1 MLITATAL
9 VCSLPG
15 TTLAQDDESQML
27 RAANSGA
34 SSNSDVN
41 VALDGI
47 NRVLEKEMDVLEKEE
62 EGGINDMRFKTI
74 DELDCPDLQEA
85 ITGILGAA
93 VDFEQQR
100 IAYDAGSFVA
110 KKMLVFGSMKAG
122 AAAGAA
128 VGAVSGG
135 FFAGIGAAPG
145 ALIGAIA
152 GAFAGEHASGYL
164 EMNGPTFFSEYND
177 YCKKRTDLG
186 TSFSKAQAAYGK
198 KKDAA
203 GGCPGDG
210 KPFMGCV
217 AIKGG
222 DEQCIHK
229 LMGEVAVL
237 VASSKNV
244 ADVTACIADPTKC
257 ATEAVET
264 ELVAFV
270 SGGGDKTKDCGGFK
284 EDPKYK

>member
-74 DELDCPDLQEA
+74 DELDCSDLKEA

-100 IAYDAGSFVA
+100 IAYEAGSFVTNRQI
-110 KKMLVFGSMKAG
+110 LIKAFVAEG
-122 AAAGAA
+122 AVRAAAG
-128 VGAVSGG
+128 VQTSG
-135 FFAGIGAAPG
+135 P
-145 ALIGAIA
+145 
-152 GAFAGEHASGYL
+152 
-164 EMNGPTFFSEYND
+164 
-177 YCKKRTDLG
+177 
-186 TSFSKAQAAYGK
+186 
-198 KKDAA
+198 
-203 GGCPGDG
+203 
-210 KPFMGCV
+210 
-217 AIKGG
+217 
-222 DEQCIHK
+222 
-229 LMGEVAVL
+229 
-237 VASSKNV
+237 
-244 ADVTACIADPTKC
+244 
-257 ATEAVET
+257 
-264 ELVAFV
+264 
-270 SGGGDKTKDCGGFK
+270 
-284 EDPKYK
+284 

>member
-1 MLITATAL
+1 MVITATAL

-27 RAANSGA
+27 RANGA

-62 EGGINDMRFKTI
+62 EDGIGMRFKSI
-74 DELDCPDLQEA
+74 DELGCQELKEA
-85 ITGILGAA
+85 IAGILGAA

-100 IAYDAGSFVA
+100 IAYEGGKFVA
-110 KKMLVFGSMKAG
+110 KEMLVFGSMKAG

-135 FFAGIGAAPG
+135 FFAGVGAGPG

-152 GAFAGEHASGYL
+152 GAFAGQHACAYVKMDAP
-164 EMNGPTFFSEYND
+164 EFFKEYKE
-177 YCKKRTDLG
+177 YCTKRKDLG
-186 TSFSKAQAAYGK
+186 DSFAVAQKAYGK
-198 KKDAA
+198 KKEGD
-203 GGCPGDG
+203 CPGDG

-217 AIKGG
+217 PIKGG
-222 DEQCIHK
+222 DPQCVHK
-229 LMGEVAVL
+229 LMGEVALL
-237 VASSKNV
+237 VASGSKAADVAGCV
-244 ADVTACIADPTKC
+244 ADPSACAAAKI
-257 ATEAVET
+257 EE
-264 ELVAFV
+264 ELVSFV
-270 SGGGDKTKDCGGFK
+270 SGGGDKGNDCGGFK
-284 EDPKYK
+284 ENLANK